1 MSTHPT
7 EEDFA
12 RYHWRAMSPAE
23 LLALDDHLAS
33 CEVCRRR
40 LGEIEQTRSVYNSL
54 RETLREAVYDS
65 EVPGSRHQFAARR
78 PPRWAIASGV
88 LLLILATA
96 WFIRQARRPPPISN
110 VEAGQ
115 PSPDLE
121 SSMPPRTEQP
131 DRPAQYNASPSQTPT
146 PDEDVPDATVPRGNE
161 ALALND
167 GGGSVTLN
175 TEGNIGG
182 LEGLPGDLQRAVKKA
197 LSTQRAQVSPAL
209 DSLNGRRETLL
220 GDSGPRVSLSL
231 LSPLGIILNTTRP
244 TFRWRALDGA
254 TPYVVSVYDADF
266 NLVASS
272 PKLSETV
279 WKPDI
284 SLKRGAT
291 YSWQVSATKDG
302 REIIAPAAPAP
313 QAMFKVLDEA
323 GAARLESARRAYADS
338 HLLLGVLYAREGLL
352 AEAEREFR
360 LLLRA
365 NPGSPASLN
374 LGRLHARWHHPRPSS
389 SDRAAGACPERQG
402 YAQGGN
408 DA

>member
-1 MSTHPT
+1 MSTHLA
-7 EEDFA
+7 EQDFA
-12 RYHWRAMSPAE
+12 RYHWRTMSPAE

-33 CEVCRRR
+33 CEECRRR

-54 RETLREAVYDS
+54 RETLRAA
-65 EVPGSRHQFAARR
+65 GSRPEVSGSLRQFAARR
-78 PPRWAIASGV
+78 PLRWALASGA
-88 LLLILATA
+88 LLLVLATA
-96 WFIRQARRPPPISN
+96 WFIRQARRPPPPFH

-115 PSPDLE
+115 PSPGPE
-121 SSMPPRTEQP
+121 SST
-131 DRPAQYNASPSQTPT
+131 PSQTPA
-146 PDEDVPDATVPRGNE
+146 PAEGVPEAPVPPGAE
-161 ALALND
+161 TLALND
-167 GGGSVTLN
+167 GGGRVTLDA
-175 TEGNIGG
+175 EGNLVG
-182 LEGLPGDLQRAVKKA
+182 LENLTGDMQRSVKKA

-209 DSLNGRRETLL
+209 DSLSGRRETLL
-220 GDSGPRVSLSL
+220 GDSGPRASFALR
-231 LSPLGIILNTTRP
+231 SPVGKILNTTRP

-279 WKPDI
+279 WKTDV

-302 REIIAPAAPAP
+302 QEILAPAAPAP
-313 QAMFKVLDEA
+313 QARFQVLDEA

-365 NPGSPASLN
+365 NPGSPVASN
-374 LGRLHARWHHPRPSS
+374 LLRSVQARRRS
-389 SDRAAGACPERQG
+389 
-402 YAQGGN
+402 
-408 DA
+408 